1 MFNPEKLLG
10 SLLKGGVGK
19 GGISGNM
26 KATVGLGLLGVALEA
41 MDHYTRKSSSP
52 SPPAGPAGG
61 NPSAVP
67 PGMAGPPPP
76 PGPGMAPPPPPR
88 PASIPAVPPP
98 APAAERTGEAVLL
111 IRAMIAAANADGVI
125 DAEERQRIL
134 ERFRGADLSPEEQN
148 FLAGELLSPATIDSL
163 LADVRSAETARQLYA
178 VSLLAITVDTEAERL
193 YLRTLADRL
202 GLSAG
207 ERDDLHAR
215 LGMSGL

>member
-41 MDHYTRKSSSP
+41 MDHYSKKSSSP
-52 SPPAGPAGG
+52 SPPPA
-61 NPSAVP
+61 AP
-67 PGMAGPPPP
+67 PGMAGPVPPP
-76 PGPGMAPPPPPR
+76 PAPGMAPPPPPR
-88 PASIPAVPPP
+88 PASIPAAPPP
-98 APAAERTGEAVLL
+98 APAAERTGDAVLL

-207 ERDDLHAR
+207 ERDDIHAR